1 MIYTPCCH
9 PELISTCWD
18 ADLLF
23 KFIHS
28 NSFEI
33 MWKFN
38 LMLSF
43 YDLFYV
49 YCSETHVNKL
59 FSDEINY
66 IFRDLFLEQSVH
78 THCLPM
84 KEDGTDSLY
93 RCLMAW
99 MLPSRFIYLF
109 QFYLWIASQNLIL
122 HTTQYS
128 THPLQSKLKGLHIC
142 QKKTMM
148 SSPILE
154 TSVYFVDCNLLIW
167 GWNFRQN
174 LKEFPE
180 ATVCHIGTSLIFES
194 KQRSQLKRGKTFH
207 TVWRVFLTRSVFH
220 SH

>member
-1 MIYTPCCH
+1 
-9 PELISTCWD
+9 
-18 ADLLF
+18 
-23 KFIHS
+23 
-28 NSFEI
+28 
-33 MWKFN
+33 
-38 LMLSF
+38 
-43 YDLFYV
+43 
-49 YCSETHVNKL
+49 
-59 FSDEINY
+59 
-66 IFRDLFLEQSVH
+66 
-78 THCLPM
+78 M

-174 LKEFPE
+174 VKEFPE

-194 KQRSQLKRGKTFH
+194 KEQSQKGRNFSYSLEGIFSKICVSFPPAFMRIKFLVVLVRYNFYAFSWIQSPDQRPIGPWAQSLGPKHLSLLQII
-207 TVWRVFLTRSVFH
+207 
-220 SH
+220 